1 MKNKNFIIYFIVTL
15 IFIFTIIIVNYI
27 NQTKVSYIKVSQKI
41 LFQEASS
48 LFNNIVNTRLW
59 ASKHGGVYVKAHEGI
74 EPNPYLKDNHT
85 YTKDNELLIKIN
97 PAWMTRQLSELS
109 NEVNKNYYFK
119 ITSLNPKNPNN
130 KADLFERK
138 ALEFLD
144 KNRNEDFYTRLNHK
158 SYDLLGVLRVD
169 ESCLNCHKTQDYKV
183 GDTMGGLR
191 VSIPTNVYSQN
202 VELITSKTNIL
213 YVITFFTSI
222 VFIFIISY
230 TINSIYTRERNILRL
245 NKTLER
251 KVEKRTKELVEA
263 NEKLLKI
270 STSDF
275 LTNIPNRRYFFDMGS
290 KAFNLAKREEQ
301 KLCVVC
307 IDIDFFKKVND
318 TFGHQIGDEVLKF
331 VSSSLKSR
339 IRKSD
344 ILART
349 GGEEF
354 MIILNNTD
362 IQGASNLSEK
372 IRNFFSENNFKNK
385 KLDIPVTI
393 SIGIS
398 QIKDIDENLD
408 TIIARADKALYK
420 SKELG
425 RNQVNVN
432 L

>member
-318 TFGHQIGDEVLKF
+318 TFGHQIGDEVLKY

>member
-144 KNRNEDFYTRLNHK
+144 KNRDEDFYTRLNHK

-331 VSSSLKSR
+331 VSSSLKNK

>member
-1 MKNKNFIIYFIVTL
+1 MKNKNFIIYFIITL
-15 IFIFTIIIVNYI
+15 IFLVTIIIVNYI
-27 NQTKVSYIKVSQKI
+27 HQTKVSYIQVSQKI

-59 ASKHGGVYVKAHEGI
+59 ASKHEGIYVKAHDGI
-74 EPNPYLKDNHT
+74 EPNPYLEDNHT
-85 YTKDNELLIKIN
+85 FTKDGTLLIKIN

-109 NEVNKNYYFK
+109 NERNKNYYFK
-119 ITSLNPKNPNN
+119 ITSLNPKNPHN
-130 KADLFERK
+130 KPDLFERE
-138 ALEFLD
+138 ALTYLD
-144 KNRNEDFYTRLNHK
+144 EKKNEEFYTKLNHK
-158 SYDLLGVLRVD
+158 SYDLLGGLKVD
-169 ESCLNCHKTQDYKV
+169 ESCLKCHKNQNYKV

-191 VSIPTNVYSQN
+191 VSIPTEVYSQN

-213 YVITFFTSI
+213 FVITFFTSI
-222 VFIFIISY
+222 VFIFIITY

-251 KVEKRTKELVEA
+251 KVIKRTKELLEA

-275 LTNIPNRRYFFDMGS
+275 LTQIPNRRYFFEMGQKVFDLS
-290 KAFNLAKREEQ
+290 KREE
-301 KLCVVC
+301 LSICVLC

-318 TFGHQIGDEVLKF
+318 TYGHQTGDEVLKY
-331 VSSSLKSR
+331 VSTTLKNA

-354 MIILNNTD
+354 MIIVNNTD
-362 IQGASNLSEK
+362 ENGANNLAEK
-372 IRNFFSENNFKNK
+372 IRKLLENKVFEYKGLK
-385 KLDIPVTI
+385 IAITV

-398 QIKDIDENLD
+398 QNIKNDESLD
-408 TIIARADKALYK
+408 SIIARADKALYK
-420 SKELG
+420 AKENG
-425 RNQVNVN
+425 RNQVQVN
-432 L
+432 